1 MEEFL
6 LKAEKANA
14 IRRYNVFAF
23 ISKTIRILELCIA
36 LVLLS
41 WILTRLPFALALSAQ
56 FLRRLFA
63 FAASPLFVF
72 AVSNAIIAALLAQSG
87 RFSARHSADGLYRQF
102 LNTRNAVTVPPPESN
117 SPPPDA
123 PEFQD
128 KQVIAETVQDR
139 PCADAGAA
147 AKYRRSQSEKWKEE
161 AGKAPRQKQLRRSE
175 TEKRREN
182 SAEIL
187 YPQDKLSSEEFQRA
201 IEAFIAKQLRFL
213 REESSAIVVQ
223 NPS

>member
-1 MEEFL
+1 MEELL

-14 IRRYNVFAF
+14 IRRQGIVAA
-23 ISKTIRILELCIA
+23 ISKTLRVIELCVV
-36 LVLLS
+36 LLLLS
-41 WILTRLPFALALSAQ
+41 WTVTRLPFAFALSAQ

-72 AVSNAIIAALLAQSG
+72 ALSNAIIAALLAQSG
-87 RFSARHSADGLYRQF
+87 RFSAASSADGLYCEL
-102 LNTRNAVTVPPPESN
+102 LNTRTAVAAPPPEPN
-117 SPPPDA
+117 APPPP
-123 PEFQD
+123 PEAEFLD

-139 PCADAGAA
+139 ACAGDGS
-147 AKYRRSQSEKWKEE
+147 KYRRSQSENWKGE
-161 AGKAPRQKQLRRSE
+161 AAKAPRRRRLRRSE
-175 TEKRREN
+175 TEKRRED
-182 SAEIL
+182 SPEIL
-187 YPQDKLSSEEFQRA
+187 YPQDKLSNEEFQRA